1 LLKFNF
7 SKGLLG
13 RAQLKK
19 KEYGSRV
26 SYFHKHLVDESRLM
40 KKISKD
46 LEESKKNIQV
56 APYEG
61 QILSTLVALKKPQRS
76 LEIGTLYGYSACW
89 ILGALDRKAKL
100 MTVEFDKDNYLKA
113 KEYLSEHDKH
123 SQVETINSSGL
134 KVLEDWPANEP
145 IDFLFLDADK
155 GNYLNYLNLAL
166 PSLSKGALVV
176 ADNSFLFGHVLQDSR
191 PINYSKNTWNSM
203 RELNKILSGKTGLF
217 KGMAL
222 PTFQGMT
229 IGVKL

>member
-1 LLKFNF
+1 
-7 SKGLLG
+7 
-13 RAQLKK
+13 
-19 KEYGSRV
+19 
-26 SYFHKHLVDESRLM
+26 M

-46 LEESKKNIQV
+46 LELSKKNIQV

-61 QILSTLVALKKPQRS
+61 QILSTLVTLKKPQVS

-89 ILGALDRKAKL
+89 ILNALDRKAKL
-100 MTVEFDKDNYLKA
+100 TTVEFDTDNYLKA
-113 KEYLSEHDKH
+113 KKYLSEHDKNL
-123 SQVETINSSGL
+123 QVETLNSSGL
-134 KVLEDWPANEP
+134 KVLENWSKDKR

-166 PSLSKGALVV
+166 PFLSKGALVV

-191 PINYSKNTWNSM
+191 PISYSKNTWSSM
-203 RELNKILSGKTGLF
+203 RELNEILSGKTGLF